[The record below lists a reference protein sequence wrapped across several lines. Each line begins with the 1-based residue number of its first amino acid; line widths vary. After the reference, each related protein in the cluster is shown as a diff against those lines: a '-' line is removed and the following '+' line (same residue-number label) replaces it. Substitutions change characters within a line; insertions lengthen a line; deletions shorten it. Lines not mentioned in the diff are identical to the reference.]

1 MVNIHVNYI
10 AQHTVV
16 STKVDFCGLKK
27 SFVCNKN
34 KSGPITEPWGT
45 PDDTFT
51 TDKFEGLSET
61 YLEQL
66 CKTLTIQSTKEELLS
81 IVQKLMEKS

>member
-10 AQHTVV
+10 AQHSFV
-16 STKVDFCGLKK
+16 STKADFCGLEK
-27 SFVCNKN
+27 SFACNKN
-34 KSGPITEPWGT
+34 KSGSCTEPWGT

-51 TDKFEGLSET
+51 TDKFEGLSKT

-66 CKTLTIQSTKEELLS
+66 CKMLMIQPTKEELLS